1 MPLGA
6 LSVAR
11 RTLLALCS
19 VGGARG
25 AAAPYARAEPPL
37 TMLPVHLAAGASSAC
52 GVCGKNDA
60 GTANCCSEGGAWH
73 GSCGDGAEH
82 TWQAGFNACN
92 GAAVQEA
99 AADQTAAGPEPTAGG
114 GPRDASLSCSACGTN
129 GAGESNCCSSG
140 GAWQGKC
147 GNGAE
152 HTWQAGFDACNGAP
166 QEAAR
171 DQEAAVDGGARADTG
186 NIACKENSDCHDHKL
201 PHCVVQ
207 VRVRVRVRVRVGVG
221 VRVRVRVRVRV

>member
-1 MPLGA
+1 MLPPLQVPLA
-6 LSVAR
+6 
-11 RTLLALCS
+11 TLLALCS

-25 AAAPYARAEPPL
+25 AAAPYARAEPPP

-52 GVCGKNDA
+52 AVCGKNDA

-99 AADQTAAGPEPTAGG
+99 AADQTAPGPEPTAGG

-129 GAGESNCCSSG
+129 GAESRIAAALAALGKASAATERSTRG
-140 GAWQGKC
+140 KPASTPATVRRETPHVTRRRPRMASHERVLGASR
-147 GNGAE
+147 
-152 HTWQAGFDACNGAP
+152 
-166 QEAAR
+166 AR
-171 DQEAAVDGGARADTG
+171 RTATARIISCP
-186 NIACKENSDCHDHKL
+186 IASCRL
-201 PHCVVQ
+201 
-207 VRVRVRVRVRVGVG
+207 GLG
-221 VRVRVRVRVRV
+221 